1 MNHLPERKIMI
12 TPRKSRVLTK
22 MRAGR
27 KAIAYKSNLSCPR
40 AVEIAAISG
49 FDAVWICQEHVP
61 TDQHTMESQILAAK
75 AHDAD
80 CIVRV
85 AKGSYSDYIRPLE
98 ADASGIMVPHLMSLE
113 EAKEIVHMTRFQPLG
128 LRPVDGGNADGLYCG
143 FDFREYIRFA
153 NENRMVIVQI
163 EDPEPLSELDE
174 ICKVPG
180 IDMIF
185 FGPGD
190 FSHAIGHPAEFDHP
204 EIRRV
209 RRLVVDTAHKYG
221 KFAGTVTGR
230 STMKEYYDMGYD
242 FLNCSA
248 DVIAINAD
256 CNAVI
261 KAYAGA
267 VEDIRPENG

>member
-1 MNHLPERKIMI
+1 MI
-12 TPRKSRVLTK
+12 SPRKSRVLTK

-27 KAIAYKSNLSCPR
+27 KAISYKFNLSCPR

-113 EAKEIVHMTRFQPLG
+113 EAKEIVRMTRFQPLG
-128 LRPVDGGNADGLYCG
+128 LRPVDGGNADGLYCR

-209 RRLVVDTAHKYG
+209 RKLVVDTAH
-221 KFAGTVTGR
+221 
-230 STMKEYYDMGYD
+230 
-242 FLNCSA
+242 
-248 DVIAINAD
+248 
-256 CNAVI
+256 
-261 KAYAGA
+261 
-267 VEDIRPENG
+267 

>member
-1 MNHLPERKIMI
+1 
-12 TPRKSRVLTK
+12 
-22 MRAGR
+22 
-27 KAIAYKSNLSCPR
+27 
-40 AVEIAAISG
+40 
-49 FDAVWICQEHVP
+49 
-61 TDQHTMESQILAAK
+61 MESQILAAK

-113 EAKEIVHMTRFQPLG
+113 EAKEIVRMTRFQPLG
-128 LRPVDGGNADGLYCG
+128 LRPVDGGNADGLYCR

-209 RRLVVDTAHKYG
+209 RKLVVDTAHKYG
-221 KFAGTVTGR
+221 KFAGTVTGM

-248 DVIAINAD
+248 DVVAINAD
-256 CNAVI
+256 CNAVL

-267 VEDIRPENG
+267 VEDIQPENG

>member
-1 MNHLPERKIMI
+1 MI
-12 TPRKSRVLTK
+12 IPRKSRVLTK
-22 MRAGR
+22 MRAGQ
-27 KAIAYKSNLSCPR
+27 KAISYKFNLSCPR

-61 TDQHTMESQILAAK
+61 TDHHVMESQILAAK
-75 AHDAD
+75 AHDVD

-113 EAKEIVHMTRFQPLG
+113 EAKEIVHMTRFQPMG
-128 LRPVDGGNADGLYCG
+128 LRPVDGGNADGLYCE
-143 FDFREYIRFA
+143 FDFKEYIRFA
-153 NENRMVIVQI
+153 NENRLVIVQI

-174 ICKVPG
+174 ICKLPG

-204 EIRRV
+204 EISRV
-209 RRLVVDTAHKYG
+209 RKLVVETAHKYG
-221 KFAGTVTGR
+221 KFAGTVTGM

-248 DVIAINAD
+248 DVVAISAN

-261 KAYAGA
+261 KTYAQA
-267 VEDIRPENG
+267 VEGI